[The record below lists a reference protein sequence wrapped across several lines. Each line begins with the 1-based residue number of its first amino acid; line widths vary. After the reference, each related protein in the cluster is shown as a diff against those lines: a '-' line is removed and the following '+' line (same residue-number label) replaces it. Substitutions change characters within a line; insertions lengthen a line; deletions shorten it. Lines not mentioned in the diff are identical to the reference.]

1 MKNQK
6 ELRRVIKHLVRES
19 LMEILS
25 EQLIETAIR
34 KVMREQKDNF
44 ASCTSVSSQPV
55 KPRYSLTEA
64 IGNVDDVLA
73 SSRQANTTPKQ
84 RSERA
89 ETPSKLRENRRQ
101 ELLSRITD
109 SDPGLAY
116 ALQDTAMSD
125 NPILAEADY
134 GQGDGYDET
143 RQEGV
148 PEEALAQLGLMKDY
162 SHLVK

>member
-1 MKNQK
+1 MANQK
-6 ELRRVIKHLVRES
+6 ELKRVIKHLVRES

-25 EQLIETAIR
+25 EQLIETTIR
-34 KVMREQKDNF
+34 KVLGEQKGNF
-44 ASCTSVSSQPV
+44 VSRGSALQSSP

-73 SSRQANTTPKQ
+73 ANRQSQPASKQ
-84 RSERA
+84 PSERPQM
-89 ETPSKLRENRRQ
+89 PSKPRASRRQ

-109 SDPGLAY
+109 EDPGLAY

-125 NPILAEADY
+125 NPILNEATY
-134 GQGDGYDET
+134 GPGEGYDET

-148 PEEALAQLGLMKDY
+148 PEEALEQLGLMQDY
-162 SHLVK
+162 SHFIK